1 MTGPR
6 AARKLEINGIVQ
18 GVGFRPFVY
27 RLARELNLCGQ
38 VANTAEGVEIVLEGA
53 AGDIEDFCREL
64 RRQSPPLARIAAIRV
79 LQCAASQREDF
90 TIVQSRSAARRTA
103 FISPDVAVCRDC
115 LREMNDPADRRH
127 RYPFINCTNCGPRY
141 TIIGGIPY
149 DRAATS
155 MRRFTMC
162 VRCQDEY
169 DDPADRRFHAQP
181 NACPQC
187 GPQVALHDHRGRRLS
202 AQDPIAQAAQLLQ
215 QGRILAVKGLGGFHL
230 AVNAV
235 DDAAVAELRRRKH
248 REQKPLALMS
258 ADLERVG
265 CYAQFDE
272 KERELLTSPVRPI
285 VMLEKRQPNDI
296 SPRVSPSNRRYGV
309 MLPYT
314 PLHHLLLDAGFTA
327 LVMTSA
333 NPSGEPIVR
342 GNREAFERLAGIAD
356 YFLVHDREIYQRCD
370 DSIAAV
376 VDGRPRLLRRSRGH
390 VPAPIFLA
398 RPAPPVLACGA
409 ELKNTVCLTRD
420 RAVFLSQHI
429 GDLENAAAEAFFRK
443 TIAHLE
449 GILDIAPRIVAC
461 DRHPDYRSSR
471 FARAQEGVE
480 RVEVQHHHAH
490 IAACLAE
497 NGHAGPVIG
506 LAFDGTGYGDDGT
519 VWGGEVLLADLKTC
533 RRLAHLR
540 PVPLPGG
547 DAAVRQ
553 PWRMAL
559 SYLVQLWGPGL
570 ENLDLPLLEALTPEQ
585 VRVVSRMAVRGIHS
599 PPTSSLGR
607 LFDAVAALC
616 GLRREAAFEGQ
627 AAMELEATA
636 RRTDHCYAFGWDG
649 SEDRVIDTG
658 GIIRGVV
665 RDLRHAVPAAE
676 VSGRF
681 HTTLVRLFTELSA
694 RLADQTGV
702 KTVALSGGVF
712 QNRLL
717 LTGLS
722 RSLSKA
728 GMTVLTHRLVPA
740 NDGGICLGQA
750 AIAAA
755 RFRK

>member
-1 MTGPR
+1 MTGQR
-6 AARKLEINGIVQ
+6 TARRLEVSGIVQ

-27 RLARELNLCGQ
+27 RLARELDLCGQ
-38 VANTAEGVEIVLEGA
+38 VANTAEGVEIVLEGDA
-53 AGDIEDFCREL
+53 ADIADFCRRL
-64 RRQSPPLARIAAIRV
+64 REQSPPLARIAAVRV
-79 LQCAASQREDF
+79 SDHAAAQRDGF
-90 TIVQSRSAARRTA
+90 TIVRSRSAARRTA

-115 LREMNDPADRRH
+115 LREMNDPADRRY

-141 TIIGGIPY
+141 TIIGAIPY
-149 DRAATS
+149 DRATTS
-155 MRRFTMC
+155 MHGFTMC
-162 VRCQDEY
+162 ARCRAEY

-181 NACPQC
+181 NACPEC
-187 GPQVALHDHRGRRLS
+187 GPQVALHDRRGRLLPVR
-202 AQDPIAQAAQLLQ
+202 DPIARAAELLQ

-258 ADLERVG
+258 ADLAHVAR
-265 CYAQFDE
+265 YARSDQG
-272 KERELLTSPVRPI
+272 EREVLTSPVRPI
-285 VMLEKRQPNDI
+285 VLLEKRLPNDI
-296 SPRVSPSNRRYGV
+296 SPRVSPQNRRYGV

-314 PLHHLLLDAGFTA
+314 PLHHLLLGAGFTA

-390 VPAPIFLA
+390 VPAPVFLA
-398 RPAPPVLACGA
+398 RPAPPILACGA

-420 RAVFLSQHI
+420 RTAFLSQHI
-429 GDLENAAAEAFFRK
+429 GDLQNAAAEAFFRK
-443 TIAHLE
+443 TIAHLQ
-449 GILDIAPRIVAC
+449 GILDITPRIVAC

-471 FARAQEGVE
+471 YARALRGVE

-497 NGHAGPVIG
+497 NGHLGPVIG

-519 VWGGEVLLADLKTC
+519 VWGGEVLLVDLKTC

-559 SYLVQLWGPGL
+559 SHLVQVWGESLAG
-570 ENLDLPLLEALTPEQ
+570 LDLPLLEKLSPEQ
-585 VRVVSRMAVRGIHS
+585 VRVVARMAARGIHS

-616 GLRREAAFEGQ
+616 GLRHEAAFEGQ
-627 AAMELEATA
+627 AAMALEAAA
-636 RRTDHCYAFGWDG
+636 RDTDDGYPFGWESG
-649 SEDRVIDTG
+649 GDRVIDTG

-665 RDLRHAVPAAE
+665 RDLRGGVPTAE
-676 VSGRF
+676 ISGRF
-681 HTTLVRLFTELSA
+681 HTTLVRLFTELSV
-694 RLADQTGV
+694 RLADRTGV

-722 RSLSKA
+722 RTLRRA
-728 GMTVLTHRLVPA
+728 GITVLRHRQVPA

-755 RFRK
+755 RFGK